1 MSFFLNKV
9 ISYFIFLRFYLIATF
24 FAVIVDLV
32 LYTYLRNYINIISS
46 ATISFIFGQI
56 TVFSILNTL
65 QIRKIKRKR
74 YALATQFLI
83 GLGTVSIHIIIL
95 KFLDSN
101 IYLIEYLGLQNILKN
116 KNLYNLTTKFFAACF
131 GFIWTS
137 LMTRKFI
144 FRPKNKSYKN
154 L

>member
-1 MSFFLNKV
+1 MTFLLNKV
-9 ISYFIFLRFYLIATF
+9 VSYLNFLRFYLIATF
-24 FAVIVDLV
+24 FGVIVDLV
-32 LYTYLRNYINIISS
+32 VYTYLRNYVSIISS
-46 ATISFIFGQI
+46 AIISFILSQI

-65 QIRKIKRKR
+65 QYRKIKRKR
-74 YALATQFLI
+74 YAFTIQSLI

-101 IYLIEYLGLQNILKN
+101 IYLIEYFGIQNILKS
-116 KNLYNLTTKFFAACF
+116 KNLYSITSKFIAACF

-144 FRPKNKSYKN
+144 FKPKK
-154 L
+154 

>member
-1 MSFFLNKV
+1 MSYLLTKV

-24 FAVIVDLV
+24 FGVIVDLV
-32 LYTYLRNYINIISS
+32 IYTYLRNYINIIPS
-46 ATISFIFGQI
+46 ATISFILSQ
-56 TVFSILNTL
+56 TTAFSILNSL
-65 QIRKIKRKR
+65 QVRKIRRKR
-74 YALATQFLI
+74 YALTIQFLI

-101 IYLIEYLGLQNILKN
+101 THLIGYLGIQNILKD
-116 KNLYNLTTKFFAACF
+116 KNLYSIITKFIAACF

-144 FRPKNKSYKN
+144 FKPK
-154 L
+154 

>member
-1 MSFFLNKV
+1 MSFFLNKL
-9 ISYFIFLRFYLIATF
+9 ISYLIFLRFYLIATF
-24 FAVIVDLV
+24 FAVIVDLTI
-32 LYTYLRNYINIISS
+32 YTYLRNHINIISS

-56 TVFSILNTL
+56 TVFSILNAL

-74 YALATQFLI
+74 YALTTQFLI

-101 IYLIEYLGLQNILKN
+101 IYLIGYLGIDNILKN
-116 KNLYNLTTKFFAACF
+116 KNIYNLITKFIAACF
-131 GFIWTS
+131 GFLWTS

-144 FRPKNKSYKN
+144 FKPKK
-154 L
+154 